1 MTMSPTSATLLG
13 VTLALLASAAGLIA
27 WVLMPGELR
36 PVPLLGY
43 RETKRREGLANNTLI
58 RILWPL
64 AQAMTWYVQFIPGK
78 AWRNRLGHRLVAAGE
93 PLGLTVDEAVGLN
106 LAVAVCG
113 IGCAFLLDQ
122 ISHLGFVL
130 YVLFALVGVMMPS
143 LYLTEIA
150 QERFKSINRGLP
162 PVLDL
167 VVMSMT
173 AGGDFMGSV
182 GQVVAKWSR
191 KRDPLYDELSRFLND
206 LMLGKTRREAL
217 DSFAGRAPT
226 ELVKTFVGSVIEAE
240 QRGTPLVEILAIQ
253 ADVARTRR
261 FQRAEQIAGR
271 AGVLVKLPLILILAA
286 CMLVMFGGVIV
297 KALRGQLW

>member
-1 MTMSPTSATLLG
+1 MTALG
-13 VTLALLASAAGLIA
+13 AVLISGALGLSAAAMSLLV
-27 WVLMPGELR
+27 WTLYPGELR
-36 PVPLLGY
+36 PVALRGY
-43 RETKRREGLANNTLI
+43 RETKRKEGLERSTLL
-58 RILWPL
+58 RLVWPL
-64 AQAMTWYVQFIPGK
+64 ARPLTWYAQFLPGSD
-78 AWRNRLGHRLVAAGE
+78 WRRDLERRLIAAGE
-93 PLGLTVDEAVGLN
+93 PLGLGVDEAVGLN
-106 LAVAVCG
+106 LALILCAL
-113 IGCAFLLDQ
+113 GCACLLDQ
-122 ISHLGFVL
+122 GAHLGLLL
-130 YVLFALVGVMMPS
+130 YVLFLLVGAVMPIMFLS
-143 LYLTEIA
+143 ELA
-150 QERFKSINRGLP
+150 QERFKQINRGLP

-167 VVMSMT
+167 IVMSMT

-182 GQVVAKWSR
+182 AQVVSKWSR

-217 DSFAGRAPT
+217 ESFAARAPT
-226 ELVKTFVGSVIEAE
+226 EIVKTFVGSVIEAE

-297 KALRGQLW
+297 KALRGELW

>member
-1 MTMSPTSATLLG
+1 MC
-13 VTLALLASAAGLIA
+13 
-27 WVLMPGELR
+27 
-36 PVPLLGY
+36 
-43 RETKRREGLANNTLI
+43 
-58 RILWPL
+58 
-64 AQAMTWYVQFIPGK
+64 
-78 AWRNRLGHRLVAAGE
+78 
-93 PLGLTVDEAVGLN
+93 VDEFIGLN
-106 LAVAVCG
+106 LALALCG

-122 ISHLGFVL
+122 VAHLGTAL
-130 YVLFALVGVMMPS
+130 YVVFFLVGVMVPS
-143 LYLTEIA
+143 MYLSEIA

-167 VVMSMT
+167 VVMAMT
-173 AGGDFMGSV
+173 AGADFMGSV
-182 GQVVAKWSR
+182 GQVVSKWSR

-217 DSFAGRAPT
+217 ETFAARAPT
-226 ELVKTFVGSVIEAE
+226 ELVKTFVGAVIEAE
-240 QRGTPLVEILAIQ
+240 QRGTPLVEVLAIQ

-271 AGVLVKLPLILILAA
+271 AGVLVKLPLIVILAA

>member
-1 MTMSPTSATLLG
+1 MNALGAVLLSGALGFAAAAT
-13 VTLALLASAAGLIA
+13 ALLA
-27 WVLMPGELR
+27 WVLYPGEL
-36 PVPLLGY
+36 PPLNLLGY
-43 RETKRREGLANNTLI
+43 RETKRKEGLERSTLL
-58 RILWPL
+58 RLVWPL
-64 AQAMTWYVQFIPGK
+64 ARLLTWYARLIPGVG
-78 AWRNRLGHRLVAAGE
+78 WRRDLEKRLIAAGD
-93 PLGLTVDEAVGLN
+93 PLGLSVDEAVGLN
-106 LAVAVCG
+106 LALIVCA
-113 IGCAFLLDQ
+113 IAAAFLLDQ
-122 ISHLGFVL
+122 GAHLGLLL
-130 YVLFALVGVMMPS
+130 YVLFLLVGAVMPAMFLS
-143 LYLTEIA
+143 ELT
-150 QERFKSINRGLP
+150 QERFKQINRGLP

-167 VVMSMT
+167 VVMAMT

-182 GQVVAKWSR
+182 GQVIAKWSR

-206 LMLGKTRREAL
+206 LMLGKTRRQAL
-217 DSFAGRAPT
+217 ESFALRAPT
-226 ELVKTFVGSVIEAE
+226 EIVKTFAGSVIEAE